1 LLPEK
6 FIASLEGL
14 PGFNQETFVQTH
26 EVPADFTSVRL
37 NQFKPFD
44 LTAHPFMHAMT
55 PMDWCNQGY
64 YLNGR
69 PSFVIDPLWHAGAYY
84 VQEASSMF
92 LQTIISQL
100 ADPEKYYKVLDLCA
114 APGGK
119 TTLLANAFK
128 NGLIVANETIKSRNA
143 ILEEN
148 CIRWGSDHIV
158 VTQNDPSYFKALPN
172 FFDFIIADA
181 PCSGSGLFRKDPQ
194 AIQEWSLEN
203 VVHCS
208 QRQERIIEESISA
221 LQEGGYYIYSTCSY
235 SFEEDEKIMD
245 YIASINGMQSVS
257 IQLPEGSKIV
267 TTQSPK
273 HNALGFRFYP
283 DKIKGEGFFIAVF
296 QKQKAA
302 YTSQFS
308 TPFQFTAVA
317 KKEQAALAAL
327 YTLPAQF
334 ICIQH
339 QEEVI
344 ALPAHCLQD
353 LQTIRAHLYVKKMGM
368 RIGTL
373 KGADLV
379 PAHDLAMSQWA
390 QMPYSD
396 LSVEL
401 PDALQFLRR
410 ADFSLDGPKG
420 WHSISYMNCRL
431 GWVKILPNRLNNY
444 YPNSWRILNY

>member
-1 LLPEK
+1 MLPEK
-6 FIASLEGL
+6 LIASLEGL
-14 PGFNQETFVQTH
+14 PGFNKDSFVQTH
-26 EVPADFTSVRL
+26 ESPADFTSVRL

-44 LTAHPFMHAMT
+44 LAKHPFMHSLKS
-55 PMDWCNQGY
+55 MDWCEQGY

-69 PSFVIDPLWHAGAYY
+69 PSFVLDPLWHAGAYY

-100 ADPEKYYKVLDLCA
+100 ADSEKYYKVLDLCA

-128 NGLIVANETIKSRNA
+128 NGLVVANETIKSRNA

-158 VTQNDPSYFKALPN
+158 VTQNDPSHFKALPN
-172 FFDFIIADA
+172 FFDFIVADA

-194 AIQEWSLEN
+194 AIQEWSVEN
-203 VVHCS
+203 VLHCS
-208 QRQERIIEESISA
+208 QRQERIIEESITA

-245 YIASINGMQSVS
+245 YIASLEGMQSVA
-257 IQLPEGSKIV
+257 IQLPEATGIV
-267 TTQSPK
+267 TTHSPNC
-273 HNALGFRFYP
+273 HAEGYRFYP
-283 DKIKGEGFFIAVF
+283 DRLKGEGFFVAVF

-308 TPFQFTAVA
+308 TPFRFTAVN
-317 KKEQAALAAL
+317 KKDLASLEAIFN
-327 YTLPAQF
+327 LPHHVE
-334 ICIQH
+334 CIQH
-339 QEEVI
+339 QEELI
-344 ALPAHCLQD
+344 ALPLHCLQD

-368 RIGTL
+368 RIGIL

-379 PAHDLAMSQWA
+379 PAHDLAMSQWDK
-390 QMPYSD
+390 MPYSD
-396 LSVEL
+396 ISVDL

-410 ADFSLDGPKG
+410 ADFKLDAPKG
-420 WHSISYMNCRL
+420 WHSLSYMNCRL
-431 GWVKILPNRLNNY
+431 GWVKVLTNRLNNY
-444 YPNSWRILNY
+444 YPNTWRILNY

>member
-1 LLPEK
+1 MLPEK

-14 PGFNQETFVQTH
+14 PGFDKDTFVETH
-26 EVPADFTSVRL
+26 QVPADFTAVRL

-44 LTAHPFMHAMT
+44 LAAHPFMNKVT
-55 PMDWCNQGY
+55 PINWCQQGY
-64 YLNGR
+64 YLIGR
-69 PSFVIDPLWHAGAYY
+69 PSFVVDPLWHAGAYY

-92 LQTIISQL
+92 LHTIISQL
-100 ADPEKYYKVLDLCA
+100 ADAEKYYKVLDLCA

-119 TTLLANAFK
+119 TTLLANYFK
-128 NGLIVANETIKSRNA
+128 HGLVVANETIKSRNA

-158 VTQNDPSYFKALPN
+158 VIQNDPSHFKALPN

-194 AIQEWSLEN
+194 AIKEWSEEN
-203 VVHCS
+203 VLHCS
-208 QRQERIIEESISA
+208 QRQERIVEESIAA

-245 YIASINGMQSVS
+245 YIASIEGMQSVA
-257 IQLPEGSKIV
+257 IQVPSATQIV
-267 TTQSPK
+267 TTISPI
-273 HNALGFRFYP
+273 HQAHGYRFYP

-296 QKQKAA
+296 QKQKAD

-308 TPFQFTAVA
+308 TPFQFATLS
-317 KKEQAALAAL
+317 KKELASLTAIYAL
-327 YTLPAQF
+327 PEQF
-334 ICIQH
+334 VCIQH
-339 QEEVI
+339 QEEI
-344 ALPAHCLQD
+344 MALPQHCYAD

-368 RIGTL
+368 RIGSL

-379 PAHDLAMSQWA
+379 PAHDLVMSQWSE
-390 QMPYSD
+390 MPYAD
-396 LSVEL
+396 ISVEL
-401 PDALQFLRR
+401 PEALQFLRR
-410 ADFSLDGPKG
+410 ADFQLNGPKG

-444 YPNSWRILNY
+444 YPNTWRILNY

>member
-26 EVPADFTSVRL
+26 EAPADFTSVRL

-44 LTAHPFMHAMT
+44 LSTHPFMHNRT
-55 PMDWCNQGY
+55 SMDWCKDGC
-64 YLNGR
+64 YLSGR
-69 PSFVIDPLWHAGAYY
+69 PSFVVDPLWHAGAYY

-100 ADPEKYYKVLDLCA
+100 ADPNKYYKVLDLCA

-128 NGLIVANETIKSRNA
+128 NGLVVANETIKSRNA

-158 VTQNDPSYFKALPN
+158 VTQNDPSHFKALPN

-203 VVHCS
+203 VLHCS
-208 QRQERIIEESISA
+208 QRQERIIEESITA

-245 YIASINGMQSVS
+245 YIASIDGMQSVS
-257 IQLPEGSKIV
+257 IQLPATTKIV
-267 TTQSPK
+267 TTFSPK
-273 HNALGFRFYP
+273 HNAQGFRFYP
-283 DKIKGEGFFIAVF
+283 DKIQGEGFFITVF
-296 QKQKAA
+296 QKQSAA
-302 YTSQFS
+302 YANQFS
-308 TPFQFTAVA
+308 TPFQFATVA
-317 KKEQAALAAL
+317 KKELAAL
-327 YTLPAQF
+327 EAVYTLHEQF
-334 ICIQH
+334 TYIQH
-339 QEEVI
+339 QEEMI
-344 ALPAHCLQD
+344 ALPSHCLQD
-353 LQTIRAHLYVKKMGM
+353 LQTIRAHLYVKKIGM
-368 RIGTL
+368 RIGIL
-373 KGADLV
+373 KGKDLV

-390 QMPYSD
+390 KMPYAD
-396 LSVEL
+396 ISVAL

-410 ADFSLDGPKG
+410 ADFSVDAPKG